1 MYLLG
6 DIHGNFN
13 EISYF
18 AQKNIEKEP
27 TTLIQVG
34 DFGAGF
40 HSDFLDDMEQ
50 LNTTL
55 NEFNVTLYAI
65 RGNHD
70 DPKFFDGTYNWS
82 NIKLLP
88 DYTVMV
94 IEGKRILFIG
104 GATSIDRLQ
113 RTPGKTWWDGEV
125 FNLDVDKLSQFEGI
139 DVVVTHTAPKFA
151 FPIGFNSL
159 VMSFAAYDS
168 TLIENLTN
176 ERNAVGIVHETLKEK
191 NKIKKWFYGHFHTT
205 ETTRY
210 EDTDFHVLGINYI
223 YQL

>member
-6 DIHGNFN
+6 DIHGDFN
-13 EISYF
+13 EIAYF
-18 AQKNIEKEP
+18 AQKNTEKEP

-40 HSDFLDDMEQ
+40 HRDFLLDMEH
-50 LNTTL
+50 LNNTL
-55 NEFNVTLYAI
+55 AEFNITLYAI

-70 DPKFFDGTYNWS
+70 DPKFFDGTHNWT

-113 RTPGKTWWDGEV
+113 RTPDKTWWDGEV
-125 FNLDVDKLSQFEGI
+125 FNLDVDKLSEYENI
-139 DVVVTHTAPKFA
+139 DVVVTHTAPRFA

-168 TLIENLTN
+168 KLINDLTN
-176 ERNAVGIVHETLKEK
+176 ERNALAVAYDTLKQK
-191 NKIKKWFYGHFHTT
+191 NKIKKWFYGHFHST
-205 ETTRY
+205 ETTYY
-210 EDTDFHVLGINYI
+210 EDTNFHLLGINQFD
-223 YQL
+223 QL

>member
-40 HSDFLDDMEQ
+40 HADFLNDMEY
-50 LNTTL
+50 LNNIL
-55 NEFNVTLYAI
+55 REFNITLYAI

-113 RTPGKTWWDGEV
+113 RTPDKTWWEGEV
-125 FNLDVDKLSQFEGI
+125 FNLDVDKLSQYENI
-139 DVVVTHTAPKFA
+139 DVVITHTAPKFT

-159 VMSFAAYDS
+159 VMSFAAYDPM
-168 TLIENLTN
+168 LIEDLTN
-176 ERNAVGIVHETLKEK
+176 ERNAIAIAYETLKEK
-191 NKIKKWFYGHFHTT
+191 NKITKWFYGHFHAT
-205 ETTRY
+205 ETTYY
-210 EDTDFHVLGINYI
+210 EDTNFHLLGINQFH
-223 YQL
+223 QL